1 MSPDKIF
8 TFMVLLLVAAAA
20 VKDFKSRQIPDTVNI
35 LIVVIGFVKIIVLA
49 EMRKSSIVGFVCAAV
64 LMTICKLVMKDG
76 LGAGDVKLISALGF
90 FLGISRF
97 IPFMVI
103 TSLVSVIV
111 ATVMVI
117 LKKMKKNDSLPFA
130 PLVLVGYILNMIFL
144 YLGGRII

>member
-8 TFMVLLLVAAAA
+8 TFIVLLLVAAAA
-20 VKDFKSRQIPDTVNI
+20 VKDFKARQIPDTVNI
-35 LIVVIGFVKIIVLA
+35 LIVVIGFIKIVVLT

-64 LMTICKLVMKDG
+64 LMTICKLLMKDG

-90 FLGISRF
+90 FLGINRF

-103 TSLVSVIV
+103 TSLVSAIAAV
-111 ATVMVI
+111 VMVI

-130 PLVLVGYILNMIFL
+130 PFVLVGYILNMIFL
-144 YLGGRII
+144 YFGGRII

>member
-8 TFMVLLLVAAAA
+8 TFIVLLLVAAAA

-35 LIVVIGFVKIIVLA
+35 LIVVIGFIKMTVLA
-49 EMRKSSIVGFVCAAV
+49 EMRKSSVVGFVCAAV

-90 FLGISRF
+90 FLGINRF

-103 TSLVSVIV
+103 TSLVAVIV
-111 ATVMVI
+111 AAAMVI

-144 YLGGRII
+144 YFGGRII

>member
-8 TFMVLLLVAAAA
+8 TFIVLLLVAAAA

-76 LGAGDVKLISALGF
+76 LGEGDVKLISALGF